1 MVRMSIAFSAFGSSD
16 QDTRSGW
23 LDGTRPASS
32 SMSPHRPICRAV
44 AREMCVTEVTQLGR
58 SPCGTLVGRGHEGSG
73 TMRVE
78 SGKDIGTTF
87 SMRLPLAAV

>member
-1 MVRMSIAFSAFGSSD
+1 
-16 QDTRSGW
+16 
-23 LDGTRPASS
+23 
-32 SMSPHRPICRAV
+32 
-44 AREMCVTEVTQLGR
+44 MCVTEVTQLGR